1 MFFYTHVLSQDFAL
15 EKTSSY
21 SIATENSELSP
32 TMTSQTANF
41 YSSTGSGQ
49 IYRSN
54 TGADNLGGFD
64 SGYAKTSYVFG
75 TAARSVTGRTAS
87 SSESTSYLQQFPV
100 TTINNSTSSTFTIG
114 PIGYSTGVDSITYT
128 ALGTGTTS
136 FVQEFATIG
145 SSTLSGTASATT
157 TLTGSTR
164 TLTLSNATTL
174 VPLFAL
180 AMPTVQRWYE
190 ARQNPSAPDAETWR
204 PPGLRAAG
212 IAFAPT
218 HTASSSAV
226 QPLAAGSNRF
236 ASDLAFA
243 SSSSSS
249 TDGVTAPFD
258 GTAGL
263 TEYSQ
268 TGETYFTGSRASST
282 GWTATG
288 ILGATRR
295 RLSGDHFVSG
305 QSISASLT
313 FANSISGAWT
323 SGASVALGLRSAS
336 IFTDLKRAGSTAYRW
351 SYQSSS
357 WRLHAT
363 SFNSSTSGSYT
374 IAAGLSGAETTAT
387 QLAVDINGVTSAILG
402 PESPFTLLSLNE
414 LSVSTHYSGTAGASV
429 FYSSANSSSAAS
441 ASTMTAASSSY
452 TTRLGSA
459 SGFAPATYDGSLLS
473 WAVAQVAAS
482 IQTATWS
489 SSFEGEGAI
498 PSIFSAS
505 KWNEAG
511 RADPVSVIQ

>member
-21 SIATENSELSP
+21 SNATENTDFSP
-32 TMTSQTANF
+32 TISSGTGTF

-54 TGADNLGGFD
+54 TVADNLGGFD

-87 SSESTSYLQQFPV
+87 SSESTYYNQQFPV
-100 TTINNSTSSTFTIG
+100 TTINTSTSSTFTIG
-114 PIGYSTGVDSITYT
+114 PIGSSTGVDSITYT

-157 TLTGSTR
+157 TLTSSTR

-180 AMPTVQRWYE
+180 SMPTVQRWYE
-190 ARQNPSAPDAETWR
+190 ARQNPPA
-204 PPGLRAAG
+204 LRAAG

-249 TDGVTAPFD
+249 TAGATAPFD
-258 GTAGL
+258 GTAGQ
-263 TEYSQ
+263 TEHSQ

-282 GWTATG
+282 GWTATDV
-288 ILGATRR
+288 LSAVRR
-295 RLSGDHFVSG
+295 ALPGPAFVSQTEIG
-305 QSISASLT
+305 SAITFSPSIAAT
-313 FANSISGAWT
+313 WT
-323 SGASVALGLRSAS
+323 GGVSVAQGIQSAN
-336 IFTDLKRAGSTAYRW
+336 IFTNARVHASTTFRW
-351 SYQSSS
+351 KYESSS

-363 SFNSSTSGSYT
+363 SSNSATTSSYTVAAGVSGSAST
-374 IAAGLSGAETTAT
+374 DTSPAFQI
-387 QLAVDINGVTSAILG
+387 IGVTTAILG
-402 PESPFTLLSLNE
+402 PVHPFTALSLNE
-414 LSVSTHYSGTAGASV
+414 LSVSTLLSDTSGVSAY
-429 FYSSANSSSAAS
+429 YSSRNASSAGSFSTLVTASSSA
-441 ASTMTAASSSY
+441 
-452 TTRLGSA
+452 TTRLGFG
-459 SGFAPATYDGSLLS
+459 SGFAPATFADSLLT

-511 RADPVSVIQ
+511 RADPVSVDQ

>member
-21 SIATENSELSP
+21 SNATENTDFSP
-32 TMTSQTANF
+32 TISSGSGTF

-54 TGADNLGGFD
+54 TVADNLGGFD
-64 SGYAKTSYVFG
+64 SGYVKTSYVFG

-87 SSESTSYLQQFPV
+87 SSESTYYNQQSPV
-100 TTINNSTSSTFTIG
+100 TTINTSTSSTFTIG
-114 PIGYSTGVDSITYT
+114 PIGSSTGVDSITYT
-128 ALGTGTTS
+128 ALDTGTTS

-157 TLTGSTR
+157 TLTSSTR

-180 AMPTVQRWYE
+180 SMPTVQRWYE
-190 ARQNPSAPDAETWR
+190 ARQNPPA
-204 PPGLRAAG
+204 LRAAG

-226 QPLAAGSNRF
+226 QPLAVGSNRF

-249 TDGVTAPFD
+249 ADGATALFD
-258 GTAGL
+258 GTAGQ
-263 TEYSQ
+263 TEHSQ

-282 GWTATG
+282 GWTATE

-305 QSISASLT
+305 QSVSASLT

-363 SFNSSTSGSYT
+363 SFNSSTSSSYT
-374 IAAGLSGAETTAT
+374 IAAGLSGAESTAT

-429 FYSSANSSSAAS
+429 FYSSVNSSSAAS
-441 ASTMTAASSSY
+441 ASTMTAASSST

-511 RADPVSVIQ
+511 RADPVSVDQ